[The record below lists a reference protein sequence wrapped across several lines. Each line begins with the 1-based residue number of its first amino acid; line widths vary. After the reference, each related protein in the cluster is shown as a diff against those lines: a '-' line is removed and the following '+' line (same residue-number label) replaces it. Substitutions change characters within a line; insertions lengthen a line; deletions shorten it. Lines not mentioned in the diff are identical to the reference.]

1 MNTAAE
7 SVGTTSREAPEQAP
21 RKIVVEKLAKI
32 FGSRPERALKLLEQ
46 GRDKQEILAE
56 TGQAV
61 GLADVSFDVREG
73 EILVVMGLSG
83 SGKSTLIR
91 CINRLIEP
99 TSGRITVD
107 GQDVLALDTDGLRE
121 LRRKKFG
128 MVFQN
133 FALLPHR
140 DIVTNVE
147 YGLEIQGV
155 PKEER
160 EKRAMEALKLVGLDG
175 WEHAWPDQLS
185 GGMRQRVGLA
195 RALAVDP
202 DILLMDEAFSALD
215 PLIRRDMQHELISL
229 QNRMQKTILFITHD
243 LDEAL
248 KIGDRIVLMKDGR
261 VVQVGTA
268 EDILTAPAS
277 EYVERF
283 VEDVDKS
290 RVLTAQAV
298 MSRARIVAFPSDGPR
313 TVLHKMR
320 EESLPDIF
328 VVKRDYTLQGVAW
341 ASEIAEAA
349 RRGDRTIEKL
359 VHTDIAAVGR
369 DEPLTGLINLLAESE
384 VPVPVVDEDR
394 KLLGMVAMGAVLSAL
409 AESGT
414 ETSASAAESDAEAGA

>member
-1 MNTAAE
+1 MHTLAE
-7 SVGTTSREAPEQAP
+7 SIAVPGGDMPEKTP
-21 RKIVVEKLAKI
+21 RKIVVDKLAKV
-32 FGSRPERALKLLEQ
+32 FGPHPQRALKLLAE
-46 GRDKQEILAE
+46 GRNKQEILAE

-61 GLADVSFDVREG
+61 GLAEVSFDVREG

-99 TSGRITVD
+99 TSGSITVD
-107 GQDVLALDTDGLRE
+107 GQDVLSLDAKGLRA
-121 LRRKKFG
+121 LRRRKLA

-140 DIVTNVE
+140 NILANVE
-147 YGLEIQGV
+147 YGLEIQDV
-155 PKEER
+155 PKDR
-160 EKRAMEALKLVGLDG
+160 RRHKALEALRLVGLEG
-175 WEHAWPDQLS
+175 WEQASPDQLS

-268 EDILTAPAS
+268 EDILTSPAT

-290 RVLTAQAV
+290 KVLTAQAV
-298 MSRARIVAFPSDGPR
+298 MGKARVVAFPGDGPR

-341 ASEIAEAA
+341 VGEIAAAA
-349 RRGDRTIEKL
+349 RRGDRTIDKL
-359 VHTDIAAVGR
+359 VHTDVARVGP
-369 DEPLTGLINLLAESE
+369 DEPLMGLINILAESG
-384 VPVPVVDEDR
+384 VPVPVVDDGGR
-394 KLLGMVAMGAVLSAL
+394 LLGMVAMSGVLSAL
-409 AESGT
+409 AESGPRSGT
-414 ETSASAAESDAEAGA
+414 ETEPGA